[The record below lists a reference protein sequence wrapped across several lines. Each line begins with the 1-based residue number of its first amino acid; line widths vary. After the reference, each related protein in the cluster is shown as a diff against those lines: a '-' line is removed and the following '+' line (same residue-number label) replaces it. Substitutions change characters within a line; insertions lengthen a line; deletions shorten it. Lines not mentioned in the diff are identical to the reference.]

1 MPISL
6 GSLCP
11 LAYKDPMDV
20 LIAGTLG
27 LLIVAILVA
36 IVARRLALPYTVG
49 LVVAGAGLALSRI
62 DFGIALTHDIIFELI
77 LPPLLFEAAL
87 NIHWHELRRDLAPVL
102 VLSTFG
108 VVISA
113 AIVAAGM
120 AWLFGW
126 PIAAALIFGVLIA
139 ATDPVAVIAMF
150 KDTGIGGRLRLLV
163 ESESLFNDGVAA
175 VLFGLI
181 LSWAAGGA
189 WSSSNAALSL
199 ITVSG
204 GGIVLGAAAG
214 IAGIFLAGRTRDHLT
229 EAAITLVTAYG
240 AFLLAEHFHFSGVL
254 ATVTAGLVVGSM
266 GLRGAQTRPGL
277 SDAAR
282 DFILEFWEF
291 AAFLANSLVF
301 LLIGVAV
308 ARIDF
313 RAVGEIALLGAI
325 LLVLAGRAAT
335 VYPLSLLFRSTRL
348 SIGVGEQH
356 VLWWGGLRG
365 ALALALALALPP
377 AIPMRDTIVI
387 ATFAVVG
394 FSVVIQGLTMP
405 WILKRLGFSR

>member
-1 MPISL
+1 
-6 GSLCP
+6 
-11 LAYKDPMDV
+11 MDV
-20 LIAGTLG
+20 LIAGALG

-49 LVVAGAGLALSRI
+49 LVAAGAVLALSRI
-62 DFGIALTHDIIFELI
+62 DFGIVLTHDIIFELI

-87 NIHWHELRRDLAPVL
+87 NIHWHELRRDLTPVL
-102 VLSTFG
+102 VLSILG

-113 AIVAAGM
+113 AIVSAGM
-120 AWLFGW
+120 TWIFGW

-189 WSSSNAALSL
+189 WSSSSAALSL
-199 ITVSG
+199 VTVSG

-214 IAGIFLAGRTRDHLT
+214 IAGIFLAGRTADHLT

-254 ATVTAGLVVGSM
+254 ATVTAGLVTGGM
-266 GLRGAQTRPGL
+266 GLRGSQTGRGL
-277 SDAAR
+277 SGAAR

-313 RAVGEIALLGAI
+313 RAVGTLALIGAI
-325 LLVLAGRAAT
+325 LLVLLGRAAT
-335 VYPLSLLFRSTRL
+335 VYPLSLLFRASRL
-348 SIGVGEQH
+348 SIGIAEQH

-405 WILKRLGFSR
+405 WLLKRLKFLPPQP

>member
-1 MPISL
+1 
-6 GSLCP
+6 
-11 LAYKDPMDV
+11 MDI
-20 LIAGTLG
+20 LIAGSLG

-36 IVARRLALPYTVG
+36 IVARRLKLPYTVG
-49 LVVAGAGLALSRI
+49 LVAAGAGLALSRV

-102 VLSTFG
+102 VLSIFG
-108 VVISA
+108 VAISA

-120 AWLFGW
+120 AWLFAW
-126 PIAAALIFGVLIA
+126 PMAAALVFGVLIA

-150 KDTGIGGRLRLLV
+150 KETGIGGRLRLLV

-199 ITVSG
+199 VTVSG
-204 GGIVLGAAAG
+204 GGIAIGAAAG
-214 IAGIFLAGRTRDHLT
+214 VAGIFLAGRTKDHLT
-229 EAAITLVTAYG
+229 EAAITLVVAYG
-240 AFLLAEHFHFSGVL
+240 AFLLAEHFHVSGVL
-254 ATVTAGLVVGSM
+254 ATVTAGLVTGSM
-266 GLRGAQTRPGL
+266 GVRGAQSRPGL

-313 RAVGEIALLGAI
+313 RAVGGIALVGAI

-335 VYPLSLLFRSTRL
+335 VYPLSLIFRASRL
-348 SIGVGEQH
+348 AIGRAEQH

-365 ALALALALALPP
+365 ALALALALALPD

-405 WILKRLGFSR
+405 WLLKRLKFLTPRR

>member
-1 MPISL
+1 MCS
-6 GSLCP
+6 S
-11 LAYKDPMDV
+11 
-20 LIAGTLG
+20 
-27 LLIVAILVA
+27 
-36 IVARRLALPYTVG
+36 
-49 LVVAGAGLALSRI
+49 
-62 DFGIALTHDIIFELI
+62 
-77 LPPLLFEAAL
+77 
-87 NIHWHELRRDLAPVL
+87 DL
-102 VLSTFG
+102 
-108 VVISA
+108 
-113 AIVAAGM
+113 
-120 AWLFGW
+120 
-126 PIAAALIFGVLIA
+126 ALIFGVL
-139 ATDPVAVIAMF
+139 IAMF

-181 LSWAAGGA
+181 LSWAAGGT

-199 ITVSG
+199 IMVSG
-204 GGIVLGAAAG
+204 GGIVLGAATGA
-214 IAGIFLAGRTRDHLT
+214 AGIFLAGRTRDHLT

-240 AFLLAEHFHFSGVL
+240 SFLLAEHFHFSGVL

-266 GLRGAQTRPGL
+266 GLRASQSRPGL

-313 RAVGEIALLGAI
+313 RAVGGIALLGAI

-335 VYPLSLLFRSTRL
+335 VYPLSLIFRSSRL
-348 SIGVGEQH
+348 AIGMGEQH

-365 ALALALALALPP
+365 ALALALALALP
-377 AIPMRDTIVI
+377 ATIPMRDTIVI

-405 WILKRLGFSR
+405 WILKRLGFSRA

>member
-1 MPISL
+1 
-6 GSLCP
+6 
-11 LAYKDPMDV
+11 MDAV
-20 LIAGTLG
+20 IVGTLG

-49 LVVAGAGLALSRI
+49 LVAAGAALAFSRI
-62 DFGIALTHDIIFELI
+62 DFGITLTHDIIFELI

-87 NIHWHELRRDLAPVL
+87 NIHWRELRRDMVPVL
-102 VLSTFG
+102 VLSILG

-113 AIVAAGM
+113 AIVSAGM
-120 AWLFGW
+120 GWIFGW
-126 PIAAALIFGVLIA
+126 PAQAALIFGVLIA

-189 WSSSNAALSL
+189 WSSSGAAFSL
-199 ITVSG
+199 IAISG
-204 GGIVLGAAAG
+204 GGIAIGATFGMAS
-214 IAGIFLAGRTRDHLT
+214 IFLAGRTPDHLA
-229 EAAITLVTAYG
+229 EAAITVVVAYG
-240 AFLLAEHFHFSGVL
+240 AFLLAEYFRFSGVL
-254 ATVTAGLVVGSM
+254 ATVTAGLVVGSI
-266 GLRGAQTRPGL
+266 GVRGATNRPGL
-277 SDAAR
+277 SDPAR
-282 DFILEFWEF
+282 AFILEFWEF
-291 AAFLANSLVF
+291 TAFIANSLVF
-301 LLIGVAV
+301 LLIGVTA

-325 LLVLAGRAAT
+325 LLVLLGRAAT
-335 VYPLSLLFRSTRL
+335 VYPLSLAFAGSRWAV
-348 SIGVGEQH
+348 GVRGQH

-377 AIPMRDTIVI
+377 TIPMRDTIVI

-405 WILKRLGFSR
+405 WLLKRLGFFAPKRDQRQSPHGEPVEP

>member
-1 MPISL
+1 
-6 GSLCP
+6 
-11 LAYKDPMDV
+11 MDV
-20 LIAGTLG
+20 LITGALG

-36 IVARRLALPYTVG
+36 IAARRLALPYTVG
-49 LVVAGAGLALSRI
+49 LVAAGVALAFSRI
-62 DFGIALTHDIIFELI
+62 DFGITLTHDIIFELI

-102 VLSTFG
+102 VLSTLG
-108 VVISA
+108 VAISA
-113 AIVAAGM
+113 VIVSAGM
-120 AWLFGW
+120 AWIFGW
-126 PIAAALIFGVLIA
+126 PAQAALIFGVLIA

-189 WSSSNAALSL
+189 WSSPAAGLSL
-199 ITVSG
+199 VTISG
-204 GGIVLGAAAG
+204 GGIVIGAASG
-214 IAGIFLAGRTRDHLT
+214 VAGIFLAGRTPDHLA

-254 ATVTAGLVVGSM
+254 ATVTAGLVVGGM
-266 GLRGAQTRPGL
+266 GVRGSQSRPGL
-277 SDAAR
+277 SGQAR
-282 DFILEFWEF
+282 EFILEFWEF
-291 AAFLANSLVF
+291 AAFIANSLVF

-313 RAVGEIALLGAI
+313 HAVGEIALLGAI
-325 LLVLAGRAAT
+325 LLVLLGRAAA
-335 VYPLSLLFRSTRL
+335 VYPLSLMFRGSRW
-348 SIGVGEQH
+348 SIGMGEQH

-365 ALALALALALPP
+365 ALALALALALPD

-387 ATFAVVG
+387 VTFAVVG
-394 FSVVIQGLTMP
+394 FSVVIQGLSMP
-405 WILKRLGFSR
+405 WLLKRLGFSA

>member
-1 MPISL
+1 
-6 GSLCP
+6 
-11 LAYKDPMDV
+11 MDV
-20 LIAGTLG
+20 IIAGALG

-36 IVARRLALPYTVG
+36 MVARRLALPYTVG
-49 LVVAGAGLALSRI
+49 LVAAGVGLAFSRI

-120 AWLFGW
+120 TWIFGW
-126 PIAAALIFGVLIA
+126 PPAAALTFGVLIA

-199 ITVSG
+199 VIVSG
-204 GGIVLGAAAG
+204 GGIAIGAIAG
-214 IAGIFLAGRTRDHLT
+214 IAGIFLAGRTPDHLA

-240 AFLLAEHFHFSGVL
+240 SFLLAEHFHCSGVL
-254 ATVTAGLVVGSM
+254 ATVTAGLVMGSR
-266 GLRGAQTRPGL
+266 GLRGAEDRPGL
-277 SDAAR
+277 SHQAR

-291 AAFLANSLVF
+291 AAFIANSLVF
-301 LLIGVAV
+301 LLIGVTV

-325 LLVLAGRAAT
+325 LVVLLGRAAT
-335 VYPLSLLFRSTRL
+335 VYPLSLMFHGSRW
-348 SIGVGEQH
+348 SIGMREQH

-365 ALALALALALPP
+365 ALALALALSLPP
-377 AIPMRDTIVI
+377 AIPLRDTIVI
-387 ATFAVVG
+387 ATFAVVA
-394 FSVVIQGLTMP
+394 FSVVIQGVTMP
-405 WILKRLGFSR
+405 WLLKRLGFKSSQT

>member
-1 MPISL
+1 
-6 GSLCP
+6 
-11 LAYKDPMDV
+11 MDV

-120 AWLFGW
+120 TWMFGW

-181 LSWAAGGA
+181 LSWAAGGT
-189 WSSSNAALSL
+189 WSSPNAALSL
-199 ITVSG
+199 VTVSG
-204 GGIVLGAAAG
+204 GGIAIGAAAG
-214 IAGIFLAGRTRDHLT
+214 IAGIFLAGRVADHLT

-240 AFLLAEHFHFSGVL
+240 AFLLAEHFHCSGVL

-266 GLRGAQTRPGL
+266 GLRARSGL
-277 SDAAR
+277 SDTAR
-282 DFILEFWEF
+282 NFILEFWEF

-313 RAVGEIALLGAI
+313 RAVGAAALLAAI
-325 LLVLAGRAAT
+325 LLVLLGRAAT
-335 VYPLSLLFRSTRL
+335 VYPLSLMFRGTRL
-348 SIGVGEQH
+348 SIGMGEQH

-405 WILKRLGFSR
+405 WLLKRLGFS